1 MKLETES
8 KRKANESQKVEH
20 ERLREVSK
28 IKSRSCEL
36 IAEIEKQAKE
46 QIDFVNA
53 SLATTLER
61 IAHN

>member
-28 IKSRSCEL
+28 IK
-36 IAEIEKQAKE
+36 
-46 QIDFVNA
+46 
-53 SLATTLER
+53 
-61 IAHN
+61 